1 VTDSGSYCVVRTMA
15 PAAVTAGAHG
25 ATSPVSARSSARGA
39 AATLRWTPVAA
50 VKQQPKWCTMTGPH
64 TRTLSP
70 VPVPVTRTGW
80 STRFSSYVPSPVKE
94 QVVPVATMPLTV
106 RRHASPDRRLV
117 ELPVCSVAMPTTG
130 RRSMQCFSDEGFE
143 KPQTTEQP
151 PPSRT
156 ADREFLK
163 LLDSLEVRVD
173 LMAQMQHTRNRIQER
188 AKSVEGEPA
197 EDEKHIEGCLGTAS
211 TLRQPPDSRVDV
223 PSQDRSDSG
232 GTGSAGGSV
241 ESRLLGENEELWSQL
256 RQQHECISRLTGEVQ
271 GLRAQLLG
279 LERSP
284 QATSDGGV
292 GSAADATAISSGHVA
307 QGAVAGTGAT
317 GCSTEEQLRRQLREA
332 LARAEGSEEDARQ
345 LRQELCAEMQRKD
358 RDTQDWQHERLRL
371 RSELQELCDG
381 VSTAGGGVASMLTE
395 AVLPVE
401 SMPSVT
407 AMRSVAGMM
416 DSTGMVAPFSR
427 QACGANVTLSED
439 ALVATRTRGCRQ
451 SVVVGSTPLPRQQLG
466 WYYEVEVCETVDGW
480 VGGLGIGVTRTS
492 PLDLRRVPDK
502 AWRLQNTWIV
512 GYWGCVFLNG
522 KEQRTQWRADALPA
536 GSRVGILVSGDGSGD
551 LRVFVDGILA
561 VCVEA
566 AVPIQTGSEN
576 ALFPVVDVFAATLKV
591 ALRPGASP
599 PEPPWGVAALSPPG
613 SPVGSVGSVPQSMG
627 SW

>member
-1 VTDSGSYCVVRTMA
+1 MR
-15 PAAVTAGAHG
+15 
-25 ATSPVSARSSARGA
+25 
-39 AATLRWTPVAA
+39 
-50 VKQQPKWCTMTGPH
+50 
-64 TRTLSP
+64 
-70 VPVPVTRTGW
+70 
-80 STRFSSYVPSPVKE
+80 RFHE
-94 QVVPVATMPLTV
+94 
-106 RRHASPDRRLV
+106 
-117 ELPVCSVAMPTTG
+117 
-130 RRSMQCFSDEGFE
+130 EGFE
-143 KPQTTEQP
+143 KPQTTEQQ

-188 AKSVEGEPA
+188 AKSVDVEQV
-197 EDEKHIEGCLGTAS
+197 DEKHIEGS
-211 TLRQPPDSRVDV
+211 PRMQPSDSRVDA
-223 PSQDRSDSG
+223 PSQDRSGSG

-256 RQQHECISRLTGEVQ
+256 RQQHDCISALTGEVKA
-271 GLRAQLLG
+271 LRSQLLG
-279 LERSP
+279 LDRSP
-284 QATSDGGV
+284 QAAPDGMV
-292 GSAADATAISSGHVA
+292 GSGVDAPAAASGHVA

-358 RDTQDWQHERLRL
+358 RDQQDWQHERLRL

-381 VSTAGGGVASMLTE
+381 ASTAGGGGVASMLTE
-395 AVLPVE
+395 VVLPVE
-401 SMPSVT
+401 SMPSLT
-407 AMRSVAGMM
+407 ARGSGVVM

-439 ALVATRTRGCRQ
+439 GLIATRTRGCRQ
-451 SVVVGSTPLPRQQLG
+451 SVVVGSAPLPRQQAG

-492 PLDLRRVPDK
+492 PVELRRVPDK
-502 AWRLQNTWIV
+502 AWRLQSTWIV

-551 LRVFVDGILA
+551 LRVFVDGVL
-561 VCVEA
+561 VVSVEA
-566 AVPIQTGSEN
+566 AVPQTGSDN

-613 SPVGSVGSVPQSMG
+613 SPAGSVGSVPQSMG
-627 SW
+627 EW

>member
-1 VTDSGSYCVVRTMA
+1 
-15 PAAVTAGAHG
+15 
-25 ATSPVSARSSARGA
+25 
-39 AATLRWTPVAA
+39 
-50 VKQQPKWCTMTGPH
+50 
-64 TRTLSP
+64 
-70 VPVPVTRTGW
+70 
-80 STRFSSYVPSPVKE
+80 
-94 QVVPVATMPLTV
+94 VATMPLTF
-106 RRHASPDRRLV
+106 RRHASPDRRLM
-117 ELPVCSVAMPTTG
+117 ELPVCVAMPTSG

-143 KPQTTEQP
+143 KSQTTEQQ

-173 LMAQMQHTRNRIQER
+173 LMAQMQHTRNRIQDKAR
-188 AKSVEGEPA
+188 SVEGERA
-197 EDEKHIEGCLGTAS
+197 EDEPEGTAA
-211 TLRQPPDSRVDV
+211 TLDALP
-223 PSQDRSDSG
+223 QDRSGSG
-232 GTGSAGGSV
+232 GTGSAGGSAGGSV

-256 RQQHECISRLTGEVQ
+256 RQQHDCINRLTGEVQ
-271 GLRAQLLG
+271 GLRAQLLN
-279 LERSP
+279 LDRPS
-284 QATSDGGV
+284 QAASDRV
-292 GSAADATAISSGHVA
+292 VSSAVEATAPASGPPAAA

-332 LARAEGSEEDARQ
+332 VARAEGSEEDARQ

-358 RDTQDWQHERLRL
+358 RDMQDWHHERSRL

-401 SMPSVT
+401 SIPSVT
-407 AMRSVAGMM
+407 AMRSGAAVI
-416 DSTGMVAPFSR
+416 DSNGMVAPFSR

-451 SVVVGSTPLPRQQLG
+451 SVVVGSAPLPRQQLG

-480 VGGLGIGVTRTS
+480 VGGLGIGVTRTN
-492 PLDLRRVPDK
+492 PLELRRVPDK
-502 AWRLQNTWIV
+502 AWRLQSTWIV

-536 GSRVGILVSGDGSGD
+536 GSRVGILISGDGSGD
-551 LRVFVDGILA
+551 LRVFVDGVLA
-561 VCVEA
+561 VSVEA
-566 AVPIQTGSEN
+566 AVPNQTGSDN

-591 ALRPGASP
+591 VLRPGASP
-599 PEPPWGVAALSPPG
+599 PEPPWGAAALSPPD
-613 SPVGSVGSVPQSMG
+613 SPVGSVGSGPQSMG

>member
-1 VTDSGSYCVVRTMA
+1 MA
-15 PAAVTAGAHG
+15 PVAAAAGAH
-25 ATSPVSARSSARGA
+25 AVTSPVSARASTRGSGA
-39 AATLRWTPVAA
+39 ALPWTPLAA
-50 VKQQPKWCTMTGPH
+50 VKQQPKWYTVTGPH

-80 STRFSSYVPSPVKE
+80 STRFSSYAPSPVKDP
-94 QVVPVATMPLTV
+94 VVPVATMPLTV
-106 RRHASPDRRLV
+106 RRHASPDRRLR
-117 ELPVCSVAMPTTG
+117 ELPVPLVAMPSSG
-130 RRSMQCFSDEGFE
+130 RRSLQCFPDEGFE
-143 KPQTTEQP
+143 KPQTSEQP

-156 ADREFLK
+156 TDREFLK

-173 LMAQMQHTRNRIQER
+173 LMAQMQHTRNRIQDR
-188 AKSVEGEPA
+188 AKSA
-197 EDEKHIEGCLGTAS
+197 EAEQAEEDKNSEGTAA
-211 TLRQPPDSRVDV
+211 TLTQPPDSRLDV
-223 PSQDRSDSG
+223 PSQDRSGSG

-256 RQQHECISRLTGEVQ
+256 RQQHDCISRLTGEVQ

-284 QATSDGGV
+284 QAASDGAGT
-292 GSAADATAISSGHVA
+292 GGDATALASGQVA
-307 QGAVAGTGAT
+307 HGAVAGTGAS

-358 RDTQDWQHERLRL
+358 RDHQDWQHERLRL
-371 RSELQELCDG
+371 HSELQELCDG
-381 VSTAGGGVASMLTE
+381 VSTGGGGVASMITE
-395 AVLPVE
+395 AVLPVD
-401 SMPSVT
+401 SMPSVVAMSSGAV
-407 AMRSVAGMM
+407 AMRSGAVAM
-416 DSTGMVAPFSR
+416 DNTGMVAPFSR

-439 ALVATRTRGCRQ
+439 AFTATRTRGCRQ
-451 SVVVGSTPLPRQQLG
+451 SVVVGSAPLPRQQLG

-480 VGGLGIGVTRTS
+480 VGGLGIGVTRTN
-492 PLDLRRVPDK
+492 PLELRRVPDK

-522 KEQRTQWRADALPA
+522 KEHRTPWRADALPA

-551 LRVFVDGILA
+551 LRVFVDGVLV
-561 VCVEA
+561 VCVQA
-566 AVPIQTGSEN
+566 AVPNQMGSET

-591 ALRPGASP
+591 ALRPGAVP
-599 PEPPWGVAALSPPG
+599 PEPPWDVTAPSPPG
-613 SPVGSVGSVPQSMG
+613 SPEGSIRSVPQSMG